1 MACYLQ
7 LLSVSV
13 FQNIVPHSSIKDVL
27 ELFVPENKLNS
38 VQAEAEM
45 LPSIEI
51 TKVSSCTDAV
61 L

>member
-51 TKVSSCTDAV
+51 TKVSSCMDAV